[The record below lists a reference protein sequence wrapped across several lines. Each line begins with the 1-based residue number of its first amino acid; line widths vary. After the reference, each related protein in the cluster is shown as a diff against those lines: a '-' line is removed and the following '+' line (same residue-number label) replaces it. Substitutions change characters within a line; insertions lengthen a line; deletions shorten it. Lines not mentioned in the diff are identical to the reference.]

1 MASKKIWFSLF
12 DFSFDYKGSDAPFQ
26 VPSDFNWALDFEN
39 NYEQILLEWQQFME
53 LRSPKPYF
61 KDSMVDK
68 KDAYQTISLRWW
80 DLEFRKNRHYFP
92 VATALLLRYPE
103 ITTLSFNFLAAG
115 AKIAP
120 HCGDTN
126 AIFRCH
132 FGLQIP
138 AQAPTCALK
147 VNGIEKS
154 WTKGKWLIFMDA
166 YVHEAYNS
174 SENDRIIILMDVL
187 RPEFKKKR
195 NWISSVVFSS
205 LFLQKR
211 ATYFTFLNRLPKGVL
226 YTMAAMLIPF
236 SFLSRKCLNLIR
248 YY

>member
-1 MASKKIWFSLF
+1 MSVHKIWFSLF
-12 DFSFDYKGSDAPFQ
+12 DLSYDYKGHELPFQ
-26 VPSDFNWALDFEN
+26 SPNDFRWAKDFEVH
-39 NYEQILLEWQQFME
+39 YEDICAELQQF
-53 LRSPKPYF
+53 LSKNNPSPYF
-61 KDSMVDK
+61 KHLMVDK
-68 KDAYQTISLRWW
+68 KNAYRTISLKWW
-80 DLEFRKNRHYFP
+80 DLVFRKNGKFFP
-92 VATALLLRYPE
+92 VTNSIMLKYPE
-103 ITTLSFNFLAAG
+103 ITTLSFNFLAPG
-115 AKIAP
+115 STISP

-147 VNGIEKS
+147 VKGIEKS
-154 WTKGKWLIFMDA
+154 WTNGKWLIFTDA

-174 SENDRIIILMDVL
+174 SKEERIIILMDVL

-195 NWISSVVFSS
+195 NWMCSVVFSS
-205 LFLQKR
+205 LFIQKR

-226 YTMAAMLIPF
+226 YTMAALLIPF